1 MPGAAGLGLSVGMRV
16 GMGALTRPVQTFL
29 ASGTLSRGWAGLGR
43 VTTRI
48 FSVFVV
54 GFFVVDF

>member
-1 MPGAAGLGLSVGMRV
+1 MGLSVGMRV